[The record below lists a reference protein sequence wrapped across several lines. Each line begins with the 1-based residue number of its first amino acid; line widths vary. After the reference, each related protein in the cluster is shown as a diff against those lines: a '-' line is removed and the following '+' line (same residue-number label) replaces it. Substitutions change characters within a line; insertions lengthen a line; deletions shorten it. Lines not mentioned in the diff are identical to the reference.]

1 MPSNSTNVGT
11 IDLSLILNSS
21 QFQNQLRNVVRQS
34 NQASNKISNSLSG
47 IGKAVVA
54 AFSITAIT
62 AFGKECVKVAS
73 DTTNAWIGLKSILD
87 GQNKSFNSA
96 REYIN
101 EYVSDGLVP
110 LNNAVT
116 AYKNLASRG
125 YNTDQI
131 KSVMS
136 ALKDA
141 ATFGRQSSYS
151 LGEAIESAAEGLKNE
166 NSILVDNA
174 GVTKNVAKMW
184 EDYAK
189 SIGKTANNLTQQEK
203 IQAEVNGI
211 LEETKFQMG
220 DANLYSETYS
230 GKVAKLNSAFS
241 SMKVAV
247 GNVVQPLVK
256 AFIPVLITATNAVTA
271 LFNKFAS
278 LLALFGLRADSV
290 ETIFNGFEKTSANAE
305 ETSEAIEGIG
315 DSASK
320 AGKKISKSLAGFDE
334 MNKLNVSNGSGS
346 GGGSSGVGGMD
357 LAGLTEGKDPMI
369 HLEEDTRLL
378 DALKAKVQEL
388 ADIFKNGFNISFGN
402 TNFNGIL
409 GHLRNI
415 KDILLDIGTNPAV
428 VNAGNNFVN
437 SFTFNLGKL
446 TGTVSRIGTNIA
458 EGLVGSINT
467 YLSQNTERIK
477 NFIINM
483 FNISSEQFALI
494 GNFSEALGK
503 ISDVFKSD
511 TVKQIGAD
519 IIAMFSN
526 PFMSALEIAGNF
538 VTDLIGIF
546 VQPVIDN
553 VDKIKSSIEN
563 TLKPIQKITGKVA
576 EGFTLLGDKLNKAY
590 DEKIRPMYENVK
602 NGLSDSFGKFLDV
615 YNEYVAPIL
624 KAMADKFT
632 EVWDNKIYPM
642 LENFIKLIEKCADTI
657 SVLWDTVLKPTIDW
671 IIQNIVPVVAKVF
684 KALWD
689 FLMDFFGYVSDT
701 INGIID
707 ILKGVLDFIV
717 GIFTGDWKKAWEG
730 IKQIVV
736 GIFEAIKGFIMT
748 IVSGIATIIMSFIAG
763 LQAKFT
769 LFLGFVKA
777 IFTAI
782 AKVIESIWNG
792 IKDVAINIWN
802 AITEFLSNTFNGIK
816 DTVSNIF
823 NGIKDTI
830 SNIWDSILS
839 KISDI
844 WNNIKNKVK
853 EGAEGAWNAVTS
865 IFGNIGDWLHDKFS
879 QAWQRVKDVFSK
891 GGEIFDGIKEGIL
904 NGLKTVVNAIISG
917 INKVISVP
925 FNGINSALKKI
936 KNVDILGYKPFD
948 WIKTISVPQIPK
960 LAQGGFVKANTPQLA
975 IIGDNK
981 TQGEIVA
988 PEDKM
993 LDMIMK
999 ALKMFNEQSNNNNGG
1014 DIIVPIYMDGE
1025 LIQRKTIR
1033 RNERLSLATNGRA

>member
-1 MPSNSTNVGT
+1 MPTSGTSVGT

-21 QFQNQLRNVVRQS
+21 QFQNQLRNITRQS
-34 NQASNKISNSLSG
+34 NQASNKISNALSG
-47 IGKAVVA
+47 IGKAVVT

-62 AFGKECVKVAS
+62 VFGKECIKVAS

-131 KSVMS
+131 KSVMT

-230 GKVAKLNSAFS
+230 GKVAALSSAFS
-241 SMKVAV
+241 SMKVAI

-315 DSASK
+315 DSATK
-320 AGKKISKSLAGFDE
+320 AGKKINKSLAGFDE
-334 MNKLNVSNGSGS
+334 MNKLNMSNSSGS

-369 HLEEDTRLL
+369 HLEEDTHLL
-378 DALKAKVQEL
+378 DTLKAKAQEL

-446 TGTVSRIGTNIA
+446 TGAVARIGTNIA
-458 EGLVGSINT
+458 EGLVGSINR

-503 ISDVFKSD
+503 ISDVFKGD

-519 IIAMFSN
+519 IIAMFAN

-553 VDKIKSSIEN
+553 VDKIKIAIQN
-563 TLKPIQKITGKVA
+563 TLAPIQTVTGTIA
-576 EGFTLLGDKLNKAY
+576 DCFTYIGDKCVEVY
-590 DEKIRPMYENVK
+590 DEHIHPFLEDVK
-602 NGLSDSFGKFLDV
+602 TGLSDTFSKFLNV
-615 YNEYVAPIL
+615 YNEYVAPVL
-624 KAMADKFT
+624 EKMANKFN
-632 EVWDNKIYPM
+632 EFWNEHFKPFIDNVAGIIGSIIDV
-642 LENFIKLIEKCADTI
+642 IKE
-657 SVLWDTVLKPTIDW
+657 LWNGVIKPLIDW
-671 IIQNIVPVVAKVF
+671 MIENILPKLMPVIETIWNTIVNVVGSII
-684 KALWD
+684 
-689 FLMDFFGYVSDT
+689 DT
-701 INGIID
+701 LGGIIKT
-707 ILKGVLDFIV
+707 IKGIIDFIV
-717 GIFTGDWKKAWEG
+717 GIFTGDWGKAWEG
-730 IKQIVV
+730 IKTIFS
-736 GIFEAIKGFIMT
+736 GIWETIKGIL
-748 IVSGIATIIMSFIAG
+748 S
-763 LQAKFT
+763 
-769 LFLGFVKA
+769 
-777 IFTAI
+777 TA
-782 AKVIESIWNG
+782 
-792 IKDVAINIWN
+792 WN
-802 AITEFLSNTFNGIK
+802 AITGIIEVGINI
-816 DTVSNIF
+816 VSNV
-823 NGIKDTI
+823 I
-830 SNIWDSILS
+830 SAGL
-839 KISDI
+839 
-844 WNNIKNKVK
+844 
-853 EGAEGAWNAVTS
+853 NAV
-865 IFGNIGDWLHDKFS
+865 
-879 QAWQRVKDVFSK
+879 KDIV
-891 GGEIFDGIKEGIL
+891 L
-904 NGLKTVVNAIISG
+904 T
-917 INKVISVP
+917 
-925 FNGINSALKKI
+925 
-936 KNVDILGYKPFD
+936 ILGTL
-948 WIKTISVPQIPK
+948 WNVIKTIINTILGGIEGLANGVVKGINTVINSLNKLKFTIPDWVPLLGGKSLGFNLKSIPQISIPK
-960 LAQGGFVKANTPQLA
+960 LAQGGFVKANTPRLA